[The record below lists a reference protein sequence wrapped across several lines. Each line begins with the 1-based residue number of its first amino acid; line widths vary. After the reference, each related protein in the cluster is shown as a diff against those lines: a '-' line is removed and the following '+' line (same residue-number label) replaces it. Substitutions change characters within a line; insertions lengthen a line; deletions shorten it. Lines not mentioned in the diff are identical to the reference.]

1 MDRFDFV
8 SPEGLRVDGRR
19 PAELRQ
25 LRCKMTPVPAG
36 DGSAFLEM
44 GNTKV
49 LAVVYGPHEPTQ
61 RSARD
66 PDRAVI
72 TCEYQMASFATGE
85 RRKRGKGD
93 RQSVELASLLRQ
105 TLESVILTELYPQTQ
120 IHCFVQVLQSDGG
133 ARAACFNATVL
144 ALADAG
150 VAMRDLLATC
160 SAGYLEGTP
169 LLDLNY
175 LEEGGGGPDMCVGY
189 HPTTDKV
196 ALMQMD
202 NKLTVESLEQVIEL
216 STHGCKVVAGFMR
229 TTILEHTQQMA
240 AARGPV
246 RL

>member
-1 MDRFDFV
+1 
-8 SPEGLRVDGRR
+8 
-19 PAELRQ
+19 
-25 LRCKMTPVPAG
+25 
-36 DGSAFLEM
+36 
-44 GNTKV
+44 
-49 LAVVYGPHEPTQ
+49 
-61 RSARD
+61 
-66 PDRAVI
+66 
-72 TCEYQMASFATGE
+72 
-85 RRKRGKGD
+85 
-93 RQSVELASLLRQ
+93 
-105 TLESVILTELYPQTQ
+105 
-120 IHCFVQVLQSDGG
+120 VLQSDGG

-189 HPTTDKV
+189 HPATDKV